1 MTEHA
6 LASHIES
13 SVENCSVQAS
23 CSTEKIMITVNAF
36 DSKVLEKAYNAIMT
50 PDCDEAKLI
59 RDKKMFD
66 TEYLE
71 EADSLARFVSEKL
84 LSPSLHS
91 IIHMQGN
98 YSYKDFTVKDILDF
112 WSIIISDY
120 SHTML
125 FEYFPEPLFSSDS
138 VLEKQPL
145 LKLYEKEE
153 LTEKHYTA
161 LDVSEKTTMQ
171 TVCIG
176 YTYKIES
183 LFDLFKD
190 DLLIALFISEQ
201 SLLFKNIRKESIC
214 HSTDYQGELQ
224 SDIIIS
230 VLSFEC
236 EFTRTQELI
245 LLLQEYTKLP
255 FEKLVP
261 EQSFSFIKKEFSAGT
276 ILNRFFKANQFDY
289 VSEKTGFYSLSGEFS
304 TEKDIESVMES
315 ISYHDIVELWNTLL
329 KEHSRSV
336 TCYYHRGNEKQK
348 QEFLSLLEK
357 GKNNLDVLF

>member
-1 MTEHA
+1 MIHTKFPVIKSERTGAQKYWSGFSLVFFINHLESSVYMRTLSHMTEHA

-13 SVENCSVQAS
+13 LVENCSVQAS
-23 CSTEKIMITVNAF
+23 CSTEKIIITVTAF
-36 DSKVLEKAYNAIMT
+36 DSQVLEKAYHALINPEYDVAN
-50 PDCDEAKLI
+50 LI
-59 RDKKMFD
+59 RDKKLFD

-71 EADSLARFVSEKL
+71 EADSLVRFVSEKL
-84 LSPSLHS
+84 LSPKLHS
-91 IIHMQGN
+91 IIHIQGN
-98 YSYKDFTVKDILDF
+98 YSYKDFKVKDILDF
-112 WSIIISDY
+112 WSMIISDY
-120 SHTML
+120 SRIIL
-125 FEYFPEPLFSSDS
+125 FEYFPEPLFYSDS

-145 LKLYEKEE
+145 LKLYEKEKV
-153 LTEKHYTA
+153 TEKDYTA
-161 LDVSEKTTMQ
+161 LDVSEKMTMQ
-171 TVCIG
+171 TICIG

-183 LFDLFKD
+183 LFDLFKH

-224 SDIIIS
+224 GDMIIS
-230 VLSFEC
+230 ILSFEC

-261 EQSFSFIKKEFSAGT
+261 EQSFSFMKKEFSAGT

-304 TEKDIESVMES
+304 TEIRNVIK
-315 ISYHDIVELWNTLL
+315 Y
-329 KEHSRSV
+329 
-336 TCYYHRGNEKQK
+336 
-348 QEFLSLLEK
+348 F
-357 GKNNLDVLF
+357 